1 MGEIIVRLVRFLYIT
16 VLYLMQSLP
25 PLRTLTLRIH
35 DGWEPF
41 SCNQLNDILVIE
53 LYLWLSRP
61 RFQKL

>member
-41 SCNQLNDILVIE
+41 SFNQLNDVLVIE

>member
-1 MGEIIVRLVRFLYIT
+1 MGEIIVRLIRFLNIT

-41 SCNQLNDILVIE
+41 SFNQLNDVLVIE

>member
-35 DGWEPF
+35 DGWKPF
-41 SCNQLNDILVIE
+41 SFNQLNDVLVIE